1 MYDQYQT
8 LELLGKG
15 GFGEVYKCFDL
26 EGNQVVAV
34 KVNSFNSG
42 DQEHEEEL
50 FKWVQR
56 ETEHSKKFNH
66 PNIAK
71 FLKLLECSNKKIV
84 FALEY
89 CSGPELS
96 TYLKKNTCL

>member
-71 FLKLLECSNKKIV
+71 FLKLL
-84 FALEY
+84 
-89 CSGPELS
+89 
-96 TYLKKNTCL
+96 